1 MSQFS
6 LTYGPQYEG
15 KQAWAQQLEVLRSA
29 VAHLVAK
36 DVADQLD
43 INRSTLSDALKADT
57 DRRWAA
63 EWTHTVKA
71 MLAER
76 RSDVVAAD
84 LLRRL
89 CECDVALSSL
99 VVSDPVD
106 MTDDEEAA
114 VERLLEKLRRRKAR
128 AR

>member
-1 MSQFS
+1 MSQIT
-6 LTYGPQYEG
+6 LTYGPNYEG
-15 KQAWAQQLEVLRSA
+15 KQAWQMQLDVLRSA

-36 DVADQLD
+36 EVADQLD
-43 INRSTLSDALKADT
+43 ISRSTLSDALKSET

-71 MLAER
+71 MLAAR
-76 RSDVVAAD
+76 RGDDVALD

-89 CECDVALSSL
+89 CDADVLTTTL
-99 VVSDPVD
+99 IVSDPIE

-114 VERLLEKLRRRKAR
+114 VSRLLEKLRRRKAR
-128 AR
+128 SR

>member
-1 MSQFS
+1 MAQVA

-15 KQAWAQQLEVLRSA
+15 KQSWAGQLEVLRAA

-43 INRSTLSDALKADT
+43 INRSTLSDALKLDS

-63 EWTHTVKA
+63 EWTHVVKA
-71 MLAER
+71 MLAAR
-76 RSDVVAAD
+76 RSDDVAAD

-89 CECDVALSSL
+89 CETDVVLAPL
-99 VVSDPVD
+99 VVTDPVEVS
-106 MTDDEEAA
+106 DEEEIA
-114 VERLLEKLRRRKAR
+114 VSRLLEK
-128 AR
+128 